1 LVAARVQGYGATAA
15 HPVNLS
21 QDGAEKWEVVQSFGH
36 GDEVDFS
43 RAFGAALHNDDAK
56 PQCFATR

>member
-1 LVAARVQGYGATAA
+1 LVAARVQGYEATAA

-21 QDGAEKWEVVQSFGH
+21 QDGAEKWEVVQIFGH

-43 RAFGAALHNDDAK
+43 RAFGASNDGGV
-56 PQCFATR
+56 T